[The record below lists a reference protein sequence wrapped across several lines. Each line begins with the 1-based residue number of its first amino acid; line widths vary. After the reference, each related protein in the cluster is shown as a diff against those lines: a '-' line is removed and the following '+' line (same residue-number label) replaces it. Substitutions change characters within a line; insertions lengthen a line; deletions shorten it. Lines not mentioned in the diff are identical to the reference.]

1 MVMYTRAWVQLSE
14 PRRGGGVGG
23 CSAPVGQNRVTPQ
36 LVLDPSAPKAG
47 RHTRFPYVSY
57 APTKVYTPSEVGRNF
72 IVVGLR

>member
-1 MVMYTRAWVQLSE
+1 MKIVKKKAWYTLIA
-14 PRRGGGVGG
+14 

-57 APTKVYTPSEVGRNF
+57 APIKVYTPSEVGRNF
-72 IVVGLR
+72 YCGRSPIIG